1 MHAPRPLV
9 LWVACIG
16 FALSMIAGSRPA
28 AASPVPG
35 AAAPVDSL
43 YTLAGEL
50 YSTQRY
56 VEAIPLF
63 EQVLSLDPGFANAYA
78 LLGSSFLHLGVYE
91 DAIANFENALRL
103 DEGIKLAYLGL
114 IAANYY
120 TSRRRGR
127 SEVGAQ
133 VHARPIAVREGPLD
147 RAIREAVPA
156 ARDRLRDGASHL
168 RRGVGLT
175 REPAH
180 GFAVSP

>member
-28 AASPVPG
+28 AASPAPS

-43 YTLAGEL
+43 YSLAGEL

-91 DAIANFENALRL
+91 DAIANFESALRL

-120 TSRRRGR
+120 TSRVEVAQKWARKCMPVLSP
-127 SEVGAQ
+127 SEKDRWIALF
-133 VHARPIAVREGPLD
+133 ARQFPQLGI
-147 RAIREAVPA
+147 
-156 ARDRLRDGASHL
+156 
-168 RRGVGLT
+168 
-175 REPAH
+175 
-180 GFAVSP
+180 GFATVHRTYGEG

>member
-1 MHAPRPLV
+1 MHAPRSLV
-9 LWVACIG
+9 FWIACIG
-16 FALSMIAGSRPA
+16 LALSFAAGSRPA
-28 AASPVPG
+28 AAATTG

-63 EQVLSLDPGFANAYA
+63 QQVLSLDPRFANAYA

-91 DAIANFENALRL
+91 DAIVNFEKALLL

-120 TSRRRGR
+120 TSRLEVAQKWARKVLPVLSPGEKGR
-127 SEVGAQ
+127 W
-133 VHARPIAVREGPLD
+133 IALFERKF
-147 RAIREAVPA
+147 PA
-156 ARDRLRDGASHL
+156 LGI
-168 RRGVGLT
+168 
-175 REPAH
+175 
-180 GFAVSP
+180 GFATVRRSYGEG